1 MYMKQY
7 KQYYQDQFTPA
18 NLRRASMIV
27 EKCIIDE
34 TPIDIAK
41 IDDNGLV
48 ADLYI
53 VKCMLIVKYRES
65 AQKKIHKNKK

>member
-1 MYMKQY
+1 
-7 KQYYQDQFTPA
+7 
-18 NLRRASMIV
+18 MIV